1 MHETKCGYKHWN
13 YLYTFSD
20 GTKAIPS
27 LKNTKE
33 SPSGGEKL
41 LRLLASGSSVPSESQ
56 LKGNQ
61 PNTQA
66 NNKMPL
72 NFAQGI
78 IKQNFIQNFIDI
90 IRIDFKNEC
99 CHWKHVGHYYCIYL

>member
-1 MHETKCGYKHWN
+1 MHETECGYKRLN
-13 YLYTFSD
+13 YLYTSSN

-78 IKQNFIQNFIDI
+78 IK
-90 IRIDFKNEC
+90 
-99 CHWKHVGHYYCIYL
+99 

>member
-1 MHETKCGYKHWN
+1 MHERKWGCKHCN
-13 YLYTFSD
+13 YLYISSN
-20 GTKAIPS
+20 GTKAISS

-41 LRLLASGSSVPSESQ
+41 LRLLASGSSVPSENQ

-61 PNTQA
+61 PNTQV

-78 IKQNFIQNFIDI
+78 IK
-90 IRIDFKNEC
+90 
-99 CHWKHVGHYYCIYL
+99 